1 MSAAAAAAD
10 QIWNQTPDRLQGT
23 NTKCGGSEVQA
34 PRLNVARP
42 GQQARSRGGLPIRSC
57 ARQEKAAIACA
68 LPLGGEEADAG
79 RGGRRRTVGR
89 ATRRGGAGVGGEERG
104 RVEVNYSYSL
114 AISPLPVGVV
124 WFWFFVLVASGCQPL
139 SSPPL
144 PASTIFS
151 AQSCQVRRCLDPF
164 KLPKILQDFSSH
176 RIFRR
181 MHGVLNVGKKITNY
195 TVCL

>member
-10 QIWNQTPDRLQGT
+10 QIRNQTPDRLQAT
-23 NTKCGGSEVQA
+23 NTKCGGSDVQA

-114 AISPLPVGVV
+114 AISPLPWVLFGFGSS
-124 WFWFFVLVASGCQPL
+124 FWW
-139 SSPPL
+139 
-144 PASTIFS
+144 
-151 AQSCQVRRCLDPF
+151 
-164 KLPKILQDFSSH
+164 LQDVSLFLPH
-176 RIFRR
+176 HYHPQPYFQHKVVKLLRIFFSREVFYFHSF
-181 MHGVLNVGKKITNY
+181 MGIF
-195 TVCL
+195 

>member
-1 MSAAAAAAD
+1 MSAAAVAAD
-10 QIWNQTPDRLQGT
+10 QIRNQTPDRLQGT

-79 RGGRRRTVGR
+79 RGGRRRRNGR
-89 ATRRGGAGVGGEERG
+89 KSDATGRSWRRRGGEREGGSELLLLP
-104 RVEVNYSYSL
+104 SYI
-114 AISPLPVGVV
+114 AAPVGVV
-124 WFWFFVLVASGCQPL
+124 WFRFFVLVASGCQPL

-151 AQSCQVRRCLDPF
+151 AQKSCQVT
-164 KLPKILQDFSSH
+164 SY
-176 RIFRR
+176 IF
-181 MHGVLNVGKKITNY
+181 
-195 TVCL
+195 